1 MGYPFT
7 HKKKGGKYKTNKQ
20 TKLVKEVK
28 EKRKNILSSNSLNT
42 SVPSLP
48 ISPNSSLI
56 MTMKKQFLGKFT
68 TLSESLKNSTPRK
81 GDNYIR

>member
-1 MGYPFT
+1 M
-7 HKKKGGKYKTNKQ
+7 
-20 TKLVKEVK
+20 KEVK

-68 TLSESLKNSTPRK
+68 FLYELLKILHQEREIIIESKRLLNSNHFP
-81 GDNYIR
+81 IRSDRIS

>member
-1 MGYPFT
+1 MTEFSRLTENSHPW
-7 HKKKGGKYKTNKQ
+7 GKYKTNKQ

-56 MTMKKQFLGKFT
+56 MTMK
-68 TLSESLKNSTPRK
+68 SVVSS
-81 GDNYIR
+81 